1 MHRIIPLCLLVGA
14 ASKMI
19 RLRFP
24 RVEIPS
30 FMHGK
35 DIGTRRG
42 SNRWVRNM
50 EKDFFFM
57 ISSQLLHSLFN
68 VACIPSVSC
77 VQGNLHLAQEQR
89 IFGNFIKF
97 VIVAG

>member
-1 MHRIIPLCLLVGA
+1 
-14 ASKMI
+14 
-19 RLRFP
+19 
-24 RVEIPS
+24 
-30 FMHGK
+30 
-35 DIGTRRG
+35 
-42 SNRWVRNM
+42 
-50 EKDFFFM
+50 M

-68 VACIPSVSC
+68 VACIPSVSF